1 MHKFPDKNEL
11 RILFSHSAYQMSHCF
26 SLRNTGINH
35 SQTWSVEDTK
45 TQSIGAGYDQFPLD
59 RLKSQNITLT
69 NATGVNADAV
79 SQHAMGLIL
88 ALYRQIHS
96 SRDNQRAKIWRS
108 MISDISKRED
118 DLCGD
123 TVLIVG
129 LGAIGNRLASLCKA
143 FGMSVI
149 GIKRKISD
157 YSGPADKVIGPDK
170 FIEVLPNANVVVLC
184 CPLNE
189 ETRELMNEETFSAMK
204 ESAYFINVAR
214 GGCVDESALLSAL
227 TEDLIGGAAI
237 DHFIDEPLPDSS
249 PFWELSNLIITPH
262 TGGETRKYEENVI
275 DILWENLERLWDNES
290 MLLNQ
295 IV

>member
-35 SQTWSVEDTK
+35 SQAWSVEDTK
-45 TQSIGAGYDQFPLD
+45 TQLSAADVLVISGFWHDEYLDHAPRLRYIQSIGAGYDQFPLD

-123 TVLIVG
+123 TVLI
-129 LGAIGNRLASLCKA
+129 LSL
-143 FGMSVI
+143 I
-149 GIKRKISD
+149 HISE
-157 YSGPADKVIGPDK
+157 P
-170 FIEVLPNANVVVLC
+170 
-184 CPLNE
+184 
-189 ETRELMNEETFSAMK
+189 TRP
-204 ESAYFINVAR
+204 Y
-214 GGCVDESALLSAL
+214 
-227 TEDLIGGAAI
+227 
-237 DHFIDEPLPDSS
+237 
-249 PFWELSNLIITPH
+249 
-262 TGGETRKYEENVI
+262 
-275 DILWENLERLWDNES
+275 
-290 MLLNQ
+290 
-295 IV
+295 

>member
-1 MHKFPDKNEL
+1 
-11 RILFSHSAYQMSHCF
+11 
-26 SLRNTGINH
+26 
-35 SQTWSVEDTK
+35 
-45 TQSIGAGYDQFPLD
+45 
-59 RLKSQNITLT
+59 
-69 NATGVNADAV
+69 
-79 SQHAMGLIL
+79 
-88 ALYRQIHS
+88 
-96 SRDNQRAKIWRS
+96 
-108 MISDISKRED
+108 
-118 DLCGD
+118 
-123 TVLIVG
+123 
-129 LGAIGNRLASLCKA
+129 
-143 FGMSVI
+143 MSVI

-189 ETRELMNEETFSAMK
+189 GTRELMNEETFSAMK

-249 PFWELSNLIITPH
+249 PFWELSNLVITPH